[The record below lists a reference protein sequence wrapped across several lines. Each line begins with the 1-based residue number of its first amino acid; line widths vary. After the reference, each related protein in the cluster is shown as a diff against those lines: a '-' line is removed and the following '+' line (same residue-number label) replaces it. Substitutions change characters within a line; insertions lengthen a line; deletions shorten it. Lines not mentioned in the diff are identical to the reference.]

1 MDKQRESSRE
11 GKKEREIMNKN
22 KQKNREKVVMKDLL
36 FACGTDMVMRMS
48 D

>member
-22 KQKNREKVVMKDLL
+22 KWTNRERVVKKE
-36 FACGTDMVMRMS
+36 RKKEK
-48 D
+48 